1 MLVYLANNPG
11 RMISGDGFF
20 EALGPVIA
28 VTGATLSHSIVK
40 LPVLLWPAGDGMSP
54 IVSLC
59 FVLELTGPLR
69 NRVPI
74 LRHACRCA

>member
-1 MLVYLANNPG
+1 MVLVYLANSPG

-40 LPVLLWPAGDGMSP
+40 LPVLLWPAWD
-54 IVSLC
+54 VAYRFALLC
-59 FVLELTGPLR
+59 S
-69 NRVPI
+69 
-74 LRHACRCA
+74 